1 MPAILTPLT
10 SYPLTPD
17 PTSKVEAAVTTERDT
32 ASHENSSGGT
42 LVLGHTSLLT
52 SFLLSL
58 DEKYILTADRDE
70 HIRVSWYPQ
79 GYCIESYCLGH
90 RKYVRIHS
98 MFMTGLLT
106 LLRLEISRQI
116 RLCNPHITV
125 FA

>member
-1 MPAILTPLT
+1 MSVILTQLA

-17 PTSKVEAAVTTERDT
+17 PTSKADPALTTERDT

-52 SFLLSL
+52 SFLLSV

-90 RKYVRIHS
+90 KKYVFLFI
-98 MFMTGLLT
+98 TGRLIC
-106 LLRLEISRQI
+106 LRLKPSLQI
-116 RLCNPHITV
+116 RLCDPYTPV
-125 FA
+125 FT